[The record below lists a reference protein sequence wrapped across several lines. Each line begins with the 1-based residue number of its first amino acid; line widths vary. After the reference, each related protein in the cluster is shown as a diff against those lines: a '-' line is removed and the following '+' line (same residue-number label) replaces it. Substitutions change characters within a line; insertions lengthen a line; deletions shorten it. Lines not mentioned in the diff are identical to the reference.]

1 MKKIV
6 ATTLACAMMF
16 SLAACSGKQPEQ
28 TTAMIS
34 ETTAETTATAETSE
48 TAQTEPSA
56 TATTVYNPA
65 SEFVKDRTEKVP
77 DPNRVDEDGEVDE
90 SDIFVY
96 HLPELQIKSSYADAV
111 NKEINAAFEKYKKN
125 YNNAD
130 VEQFY
135 STEYIAYLTKEGIL
149 SLVLISNGEYECNE
163 YKVYNIDTKTGEKVD
178 NARIAKTAGVSS
190 IRKAAMDALQN
201 LYNKMEIFQFKD
213 YKIVLKKGEKKDSQ
227 MKDVEKTFSE
237 KHLNDKMQIG
247 LTSEGKMFFVS
258 EIDTTAGAEFYNYIY
273 DADGV
278 RLDDEDNPFW
288 VGERESDDT
297 EEPTGTAK
305 APSAKILRKKDYVV
319 NARKEYQKKYFDE
332 DNDGCNA
339 PKILIKSAYADSVNK
354 EIDSIFEGYKK
365 SGSTDGVDT
374 GYIAYLT
381 KSGILSVVFIEYYLA
396 EDAPVYH
403 VYNID
408 VTTGEK
414 VDNARL
420 AKIAG
425 VKNIRRAAMNALEK
439 YYDNYIDF
447 PKVKDF
453 KVVKK
458 DGKELTAEEKKL
470 EETFTETYLNENMTI
485 GLTNKGE
492 LFFVCKI
499 LTAFYE
505 RENRVIDP
513 KANELDWTD
522 NKNYIGSQIGE

>member
-28 TTAMIS
+28 TTATVS

-178 NARIAKTAGVSS
+178 NARIAKAAGVSS

-201 LYNKMEIFQFKD
+201 MYNKMEIFQFKD

-237 KHLNDKMQIG
+237 KYLNDKMQIG

-258 EIDTTAGAEFYNYIY
+258 LIDTTAGAP
-273 DADGV
+273 
-278 RLDDEDNPFW
+278 RLRVPRSSGKRIMLLMPGKN
-288 VGERESDDT
+288 T
-297 EEPTGTAK
+297 
-305 APSAKILRKKDYVV
+305 RK
-319 NARKEYQKKYFDE
+319 
-332 DNDGCNA
+332 
-339 PKILIKSAYADSVNK
+339 
-354 EIDSIFEGYKK
+354 
-365 SGSTDGVDT
+365 STLMRIMMAVM
-374 GYIAYLT
+374 
-381 KSGILSVVFIEYYLA
+381 
-396 EDAPVYH
+396 H
-403 VYNID
+403 
-408 VTTGEK
+408 
-414 VDNARL
+414 
-420 AKIAG
+420 
-425 VKNIRRAAMNALEK
+425 RR
-439 YYDNYIDF
+439 
-447 PKVKDF
+447 
-453 KVVKK
+453 
-458 DGKELTAEEKKL
+458 
-470 EETFTETYLNENMTI
+470 
-485 GLTNKGE
+485 
-492 LFFVCKI
+492 
-499 LTAFYE
+499 
-505 RENRVIDP
+505 
-513 KANELDWTD
+513 
-522 NKNYIGSQIGE
+522 S